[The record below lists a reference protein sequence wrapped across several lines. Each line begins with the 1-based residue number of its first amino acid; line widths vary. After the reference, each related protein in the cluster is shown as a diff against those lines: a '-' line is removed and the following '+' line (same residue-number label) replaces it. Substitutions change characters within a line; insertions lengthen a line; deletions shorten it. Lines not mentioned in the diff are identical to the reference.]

1 MIKPDEIKKV
11 SARISPQEHLNIL
24 SQDEINRLA
33 DTSDQGLHELFRR
46 CALAALNSDSKIDDA
61 SEVLEIFHD
70 FDISIIQQERGIKL
84 AISNAPAAAF
94 VDGEILVGIKQH
106 IFSILRDIIYAANE
120 IQNNPKFDLTTSS
133 GITNAIFHILRN
145 SRMLKPQISPNT
157 VVCWGGHSISDEE
170 YAYTKKTGY
179 ELGLRGLDICT
190 GCGPGA
196 MKGPMKGAAIAHAK
210 QRNHHG
216 RYIGISEPG
225 IIAVESPNAIVNEL
239 VILPDI
245 EKRLEAFVRTAHG
258 IIVFPGGVGTAEEIL
273 YLLGL
278 LLNPKNNDI
287 PFPVVFTGPA
297 SAKSYFDQIDSFI
310 QQTIGAKAKKRYQI
324 VIDDPPRVAKIMKE
338 GLVKVRAFR
347 KATKDAYYYNW
358 KLFIDESLQRPF
370 KPTHEAMANLD
381 LSANLP
387 SHELAANLRRA
398 FSGIVDGNVKEHGI
412 KAIEEHGPFEIKG
425 DPKILAPLDSLLKSF
440 VQQKRMK
447 IPTREYI
454 PCYKI
459 IA

>member
-1 MIKPDEIKKV
+1 MTTETDIKV
-11 SARISPQEHLNIL
+11 SARISPEEHLNIL

-46 CALAALNSDSKIDDA
+46 CALAALNSDSQIDDA
-61 SEVLEIFHD
+61 SEVLRIFHD
-70 FDISIIQQERGIKL
+70 FDIRIIQQERGIKL

-106 IFSILRDIIYAANE
+106 IFSILRDIIYASNE
-120 IQNNPKFDLTTSS
+120 IQNSNKFDLNTST

-145 SRMLKPQISPNT
+145 SRMLKAQMSPNT
-157 VVCWGGHSISDEE
+157 VVCWGGHSISEEE
-170 YAYTKKTGY
+170 YDYTKHTGY

-210 QRNHHG
+210 QRKDHG

-245 EKRLEAFVRTAHG
+245 EKRLEAFVRTGHG

-273 YLLGL
+273 YLLGI
-278 LLNPKNNDI
+278 LLNPRNDDI

-297 SAKSYFDQIDSFI
+297 SAKNYFDQIDTFI
-310 QQTIGAKAKKRYQI
+310 EQTIGPQARNRYRI
-324 VIDDPPRVAKIMKE
+324 VIDSPAEVARIMKAGMLE
-338 GLVKVRAFR
+338 VREYR
-347 KATKDAYYYNW
+347 KATKDAYYFNW
-358 KLFIDESLQRPF
+358 KLFIDESLQKPF

-381 LSANLP
+381 LHANLP
-387 SHELAANLRRA
+387 PHELAANLRRA

-412 KAIEEHGPFEIKG
+412 KAIEKHGPFEIKG
-425 DPKILAPLDSLLKSF
+425 DPKILSPLDSLLKSF
-440 VQQKRMK
+440 VKQKRMK